1 MKVQDQLEIKPENG
15 NSTKPVLGAVRKY
28 IFPILLLIG
37 LIIGNLICYS
47 ENSRILKP
55 TTNMVIGFLII
66 AGFVRSRN

>member
-1 MKVQDQLEIKPENG
+1 
-15 NSTKPVLGAVRKY
+15 VLGAVRKH

>member
-1 MKVQDQLEIKPENG
+1 MSTKVKSKNETANG
-15 NSTKPVLGAVRKY
+15 TKPVLGAVRKH

>member
-1 MKVQDQLEIKPENG
+1 MSTKVKSKNEPANG
-15 NSTKPVLGAVRKY
+15 TKPVLGAVRKH

-55 TTNMVIGFLII
+55 TTNMLIGFLII

>member
-1 MKVQDQLEIKPENG
+1 MNTEKVKSKNETANG
-15 NSTKPVLGAVRKY
+15 TKSVLGAVRKY

-37 LIIGNLICYS
+37 LIIGNLICHS

>member
-1 MKVQDQLEIKPENG
+1 MSTKVKSKNETANG
-15 NSTKPVLGAVRKY
+15 TKPVLGAVRKY